1 MAMITCHECGKQI
14 SNTASVC
21 PHCGAK
27 VNQISIKSDSSS
39 TILIIYGV
47 LILLGAIICFTG
59 LGLFFNG
66 IDAPEV
72 LITAG
77 IGFVMCMFG
86 TYRTFKSVSFFA
98 SGKDPQ
104 ATPIPS
110 APAMFCPACGTRNSS
125 AAKYCS
131 KCGASLSNTADTHVS
146 DE

>member
-39 TILIIYGV
+39 TVLIIYGV

-86 TYRTFKSVSFFA
+86 TYRTFKSVSFFCLWKGPPGNSHPLCA
-98 SGKDPQ
+98 RHVLSCLWYKKF
-104 ATPIPS
+104 
-110 APAMFCPACGTRNSS
+110 FCR
-125 AAKYCS
+125 KV
-131 KCGASLSNTADTHVS
+131 L
-146 DE
+146 